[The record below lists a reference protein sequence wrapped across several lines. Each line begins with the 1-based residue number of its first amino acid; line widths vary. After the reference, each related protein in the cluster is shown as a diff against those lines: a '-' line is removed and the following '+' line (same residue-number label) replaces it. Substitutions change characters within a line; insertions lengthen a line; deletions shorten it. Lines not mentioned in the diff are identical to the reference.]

1 MMHDDVIKWK
11 HFQRYRP
18 FVWGIHRSPVNSMHK
33 CQWRWALMLSLIG
46 AQINGW
52 VNRREAGDLRCHHNH
67 YVVTVMWLDPML
79 YSGYYVHLAPNF
91 LRISVKW
98 ATKDDMYQGY
108 VGWIVD
114 QWSHVAITWAAG
126 QGIRAYLNG
135 CDRDADDSKGY
146 AYTMRRT
153 MGSSMWV
160 SFNLVGPSGT
170 TVDELY
176 IWHDLLTSHQI
187 WQLYIQGGTVW
198 SQVQYNARIIPGP
211 LFSKR

>member
-1 MMHDDVIKWK
+1 MHDDVIKWK
-11 HFQRYRP
+11 HFQRYWP
-18 FVWGIHRSPVNSMHK
+18 FARGIHRSPVNYLHEG
-33 CQWRWALMLSLIG
+33 QWRWAWRFSLIC

-52 VNRREAGDLRCHHNH
+52 VISREAGDLRCHRTH
-67 YVVTVMWLDPML
+67 YVVTVMWLDLML
-79 YSGYYVHLAPNF
+79 YF

-98 ATKDDMYQGY
+98 ATKYDMYHGY

-135 CDRDADDSKGY
+135 CDLDADDSKGY

-153 MGSSMWV
+153 VGFSTWSP
-160 SFNLVGPSGT
+160 FNLMGPSGT

-176 IWHDLLTSHQI
+176 IWHVLLTSHQI
-187 WQLYIQGGTVW
+187 CQLYIQGGTVW
-198 SQVQYNARIIPGP
+198 SQVQYNPRIILGP
-211 LFSKR
+211 LFTKR